1 MSGYLLEAVSGV
13 AEFRTKL
20 ELSSRAGYSI
30 SNIYLGVV

>member
-1 MSGYLLEAVSGV
+1 MSGYLLEVASGV
-13 AEFRTKL
+13 ASFNTKL